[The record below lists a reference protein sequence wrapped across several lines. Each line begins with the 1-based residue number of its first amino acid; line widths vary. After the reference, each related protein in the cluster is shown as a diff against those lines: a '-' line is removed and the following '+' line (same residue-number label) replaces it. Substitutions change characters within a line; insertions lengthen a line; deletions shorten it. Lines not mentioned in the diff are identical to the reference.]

1 MRINFK
7 KILGIILLFCV
18 NHSFSQ
24 NFDYLP
30 KSNSNQVIKHSYYTL
45 SYSEEFEQAEWV
57 AYMIT
62 SERVKGMIK
71 RNDKFISD
79 PFVASKSANSND
91 YKKSGFDR
99 GHLAPAAD
107 MKFDEIAMK
116 ECFYM
121 SNISPQLPSFNR
133 GIWKELEEKL
143 RNWALNEDTLYVITA
158 GILTNIDKRIGE
170 NRVGVP
176 KFFYKIILK
185 YTKNETKAIAFCI
198 PNQKSEKSIYE
209 YVVSIDKIE
218 ELTGIDFFPKL
229 PDKLESKL
237 ESQINTDLWR

>member
-1 MRINFK
+1 MSTIIK
-7 KILGIILLFCV
+7 VLLGLILFFCL
-18 NHSFSQ
+18 NYSFSQ
-24 NFDYLP
+24 TFDYLP
-30 KSNSNQVIKHSYYTL
+30 KSGSNQLIKHSFFSL

-62 SERVKGMIK
+62 SERAKGMVK

-79 PFVASKSANSND
+79 PFVASKSASSAD
-91 YKKSGFDR
+91 YKKTGFDR

-121 SNISPQLPSFNR
+121 SNISPQLPGFNR
-133 GIWKELEEKL
+133 GIWKNLEEKL
-143 RNWALNEDTLYVITA
+143 RNWALIEDTLYVITA
-158 GILTNIDKRIGE
+158 GILTNIDKEIGE

-176 KFFYKIILK
+176 NFFYKIILK
-185 YTKNETKAIAFCI
+185 YNANEMKAIAFCM
-198 PNQKSEKSIYE
+198 PNQKSERSIYE

-237 ESQINTDLWR
+237 ESQINIDLWK